1 MSEDERL
8 IRNDPA
14 IREIAQMVT
23 NYCASCVELEARAT
37 AAEAENAT
45 LREALRDQVRW
56 LEGIVGL
63 DMNET
68 AADGGVTVGMVVEQQ
83 VRTVFLPRA
92 RAALES
98 RNVG

>member
-1 MSEDERL
+1 MSEDGRL

-37 AAEAENAT
+37 AAEAENAK
-45 LREALRDQVRW
+45 LRGRLQV
-56 LEGIVGL
+56 I
-63 DMNET
+63 
-68 AADGGVTVGMVVEQQ
+68 ADGIPTVLACGETVNAPIAAHCAQRIA
-83 VRTVFLPRA
+83 RT
-92 RAALES
+92 ALES

>member
-37 AAEAENAT
+37 AAEAENAR
-45 LREALRDQVRW
+45 LAGENAALAELVAELADDLKAEVQDRWGYDERLAHKLKRDM
-56 LEGIVGL
+56 
-63 DMNET
+63 D
-68 AADGGVTVGMVVEQQ
+68 VV
-83 VRTVFLPRA
+83 VRA

>member
-37 AAEAENAT
+37 AAEAENAR
-45 LREALRDQVRW
+45 LAALVKEALIKQEND
-56 LEGIVGL
+56 
-63 DMNET
+63 
-68 AADGGVTVGMVVEQQ
+68 
-83 VRTVFLPRA
+83 RTMWVPEWQIWAVDA